1 MCSVLVPTGS
11 SPVGTATRRE
21 VGLGDV
27 CVPWLHLQ
35 NWAPIL
41 GQPEAGKVASGVR
54 AMGPGGPEPP
64 PTVTLVMEVTDDTTF
79 QIT

>member
-1 MCSVLVPTGS
+1 MCSVLVPTCS

-41 GQPEAGKVASGVR
+41 GQPEAGKG
-54 AMGPGGPEPP
+54 AMGPGGPEQPL
-64 PTVTLVMEVTDDTTF
+64 TVTLVMEVTNDTAF
-79 QIT
+79 QNT